1 MRKAVIIVA
10 AGSGIRMGG
19 DRPKQY
25 LELAGMP
32 LIVHSLEKFL
42 RFDPGMK
49 VVVVLSPYHGEY
61 WKDISEKHSLPSG
74 ITLVHGGT
82 SRFESVRNGLAHME
96 DDLVVGI
103 HDAVRPLVSR
113 GTLERTYESA
123 ISKGSG
129 IPVIPLDDS
138 VRMLQGAEG
147 SVVVDRSL
155 LRRVQTP
162 QVFQSTLIKQAYQQ
176 IEDPTVTDDARVFE
190 SQFGH
195 VALVEGNRE
204 NIKITTPA
212 DLVMAGALIRSVD

>member
-10 AGSGIRMGG
+10 GGSGIRMGR

-25 LELAGMP
+25 LELAGLP
-32 LIVHSLEKFL
+32 LIVHSLERFL
-42 RFDPGMK
+42 SFDPGMA
-49 VVVVLSPYHGEY
+49 VVVVLAPSHREY
-61 WKDISEKHSLPSG
+61 WNDISEKHVLPSG
-74 ITLVHGGT
+74 ITLAQGGA
-82 SRFESVRNGLAHME
+82 SRFESVRNGLALVE
-96 DDLVVGI
+96 EDLVVGI

-113 GTLERTYESA
+113 GTLERTYQAA

-138 VRMLQGAEG
+138 VRMLQGAAG
-147 SVVVDRSL
+147 STVVDRTL

-162 QVFQSTLIKQAYQQ
+162 QVFQSTQIKKAYRLNT
-176 IEDPTVTDDARVFE
+176 DPQVTDDAGVYE

-195 VALVEGNRE
+195 VNLVEGNRE

-212 DLVMAGALIRSVD
+212 DLVMAGSLIQSVG

>member
-10 AGSGIRMGG
+10 AGSGTRMGG

-25 LELAGMP
+25 LELAGLP

-49 VVVVLSPYHGEY
+49 VVVVLAPSHQEY
-61 WKDISEKHSLPSG
+61 WKDILERHALTSG
-74 ITLVHGGT
+74 ITLVHGGA
-82 SRFESVRNGLAHME
+82 SRFESVRNGLDHVEEGM
-96 DDLVVGI
+96 VVGI

-113 GTLERTYESA
+113 GTLERTYEAA
-123 ISKGSG
+123 IKKGSG

-147 SVVVDRSL
+147 SMVVDRNL

-162 QVFQSTLIKQAYQQ
+162 QVFQSTLIKQAYRQNK
-176 IEDPTVTDDARVFE
+176 DPKVTDDARVYE

-195 VALVEGNRE
+195 VDLVEGNRE

-212 DLVMAGALIRSVD
+212 DLVMAGALIQSVD